1 MKEPVELTVNE
12 CVDLLSGGVIGRIA
26 LTTPGGPRILPVNYA
41 VNDGAVVIRT
51 SPYSELATYG
61 PRNQAAFEIDHFD
74 YDRHQG
80 WSVVALGRLEA
91 LAPDEVEEV
100 RRAWEPRPWAGGHR
114 NLYLRLPWR
123 EVSGRRIGTGWKLS
137 STMPLRRAL

>member
-100 RRAWEPRPWAGGHR
+100 RKAWEPRPWAGGHR